1 MRIWTVANQ
10 KGGVG
15 KTTTSVSLADALS
28 QQKKRVLL
36 LDLDPQGSL
45 TSYFKLDPDKVENTA
60 YEIFDNTPETW
71 ARLTPVPTG
80 FDGVDVIGASIGLA
94 NLEKRAAT
102 LKGRGLVVKSFLLEK
117 AQDYDYVVIDTPP
130 ALGLLMVNALVAC
143 ERLIVPVQT
152 DFLALKG
159 LERMLKVLEM
169 LDHSGTVVDYLLV
182 PTMYDQRTN
191 ASRRCLSFLQNR
203 YPDRLWPG
211 YIPVD
216 TKFRDASR
224 LGVMPSFLYAQSH
237 GVKAY
242 EKLVATLTGT
252 AVVDDD

>member
-28 QQKKRVLL
+28 RQKKRVLL

-71 ARLTPVPTG
+71 ARLKPVPTG
-80 FDGVDVIGASIGLA
+80 FDGVDVIGASIDLA

-102 LKGRGLVVKSFLLEK
+102 
-117 AQDYDYVVIDTPP
+117 
-130 ALGLLMVNALVAC
+130 
-143 ERLIVPVQT
+143 
-152 DFLALKG
+152 
-159 LERMLKVLEM
+159 LKVLEM

-191 ASRRCLSFLQNR
+191 ASKRCLSFLQNR
-203 YPDRLWPG
+203 YPDRLWLG

-216 TKFRDASR
+216 TKFRDPSR
-224 LGVMPSFLYAQSH
+224 LGVIPSFLYAQSH

-242 EKLVATLTGT
+242 EKLVATLTGSMCR
-252 AVVDDD
+252 